1 MNRITD
7 EDGKVGLLVMK
18 VKVIHSNPEA
28 LDRVSR
34 YEKALLYRTGESL
47 QARICS
53 VSVNVSLSVG
63 IPFAEYDYHCTVQI
77 STTQGH
83 KITAEARDCDEILA
97 VYRAVDKIRDVA
109 IHQARVRSGE
119 NTDCHDYTLQ

>member
-1 MNRITD
+1 MKM
-7 EDGKVGLLVMK
+7 GKLVYFVMK
-18 VKVIHSNPEA
+18 VKVIHSDPEA

-34 YEKALLYRTGESL
+34 YAKALLYRKMESH
-47 QARICS
+47 QVRICS
-53 VSVNVSLSVG
+53 VSLNVSLSVG

-109 IHQARVRSGE
+109 THQARVRSGE
-119 NTDCHDYTLQ
+119 N